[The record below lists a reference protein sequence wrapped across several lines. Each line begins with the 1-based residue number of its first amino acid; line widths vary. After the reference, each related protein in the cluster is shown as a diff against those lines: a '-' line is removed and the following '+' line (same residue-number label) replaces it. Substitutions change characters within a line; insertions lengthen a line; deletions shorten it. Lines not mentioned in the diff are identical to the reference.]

1 MSKIYQIFL
10 TCGLVVTAAPAF
22 AKQDYARLQQ
32 QVLANDAILQS
43 LQQSQSA
50 YDVNQQYA
58 GRLNN
63 PTFNV
68 ELDNLGN
75 SKLKEL
81 DGPTTMIGLSQDIPL
96 NNKLHLRKQLAG
108 FQGSNN
114 QFEIVK
120 RQAELKSELRTCL
133 SNWYVATQR
142 AEIFSTESNLYKRQ
156 VNVLT
161 EKLKYGR
168 VIPSDVQ
175 LSSALSAESAL
186 RYQNELK
193 KIQYQK
199 NLCSKYLPDLPNQ
212 AIEVPLDSN
221 FSNRVSLLEQ
231 ESVLKTQLAKTQL
244 ELAKKEAVPDITLG
258 VGVRN
263 YQETSD
269 KVFLVS
275 TSIPLVVFNRNK
287 GNIAIAQATQA
298 NAETQSVWA
307 NRNAKIELENKS
319 VEISNLIDAIKQYD
333 STVLP
338 AANESLRIAEL
349 GYQAGK
355 ISLLEFNSNKQ
366 IWLDKQLA
374 RYDLWL
380 ALQNQIAEIEKN
392 YVTNLEQ
399 EYGEQ
404 HE

>member
-275 TSIPLVVFNRNK
+275 TSIPLAVFNRNK

-333 STVLP
+333 STVGP

>member
-10 TCGLVVTAAPAF
+10 TCGLVVMAAPAF
-22 AKQDYARLQQ
+22 AEQDYARLQQ
-32 QVLANDAILQS
+32 QVLANDVILKS

-50 YDVNQQYA
+50 YDINQQYA

-63 PTFNV
+63 PTFNM

-96 NNKLHLRKQLAG
+96 NNKLQLRKQLAG
-108 FQGSNN
+108 FQGNNN

-120 RQAELKSELRTCL
+120 RQAELKSE
-133 SNWYVATQR
+133 
-142 AEIFSTESNLYKRQ
+142 F
-156 VNVLT
+156 
-161 EKLKYGR
+161 GR

-186 RYQNELK
+186 RHQNELK
-193 KIQYQK
+193 RIQYQR

-212 AIEVPLDSN
+212 AIEVPLDIN

-244 ELAKKEAVPDITLG
+244 ELAKREAVPDITLG

-275 TSIPLVVFNRNK
+275 TSIPLAVFNRNK

-355 ISLLEFNSNKQ
+355 TSLLEFNSNKQ

-399 EYGEQ
+399 E
-404 HE
+404 

>member
-244 ELAKKEAVPDITLG
+244 ELAKREAVPDITLG

-275 TSIPLVVFNRNK
+275 TSIPLAVFNRNK

-355 ISLLEFNSNKQ
+355 TSLLEFNSNKQ

-399 EYGEQ
+399 E
-404 HE
+404 